1 MHSDSPP
8 IAELPYFRDSAVRF
22 ESIADQ
28 PWSVFIDSGHPH
40 SLQGRYDVLA
50 AEPRMTLITRGGVT
64 EIQSSERTSLSSED
78 PFELVRKALGPQSA
92 SCDGIPFPGG
102 AIGYFSYDLGRR
114 LERLPQLAEDAEQLP
129 EMAVGIYDWAVIVD
143 HAAQRSWLV
152 GGGRCGLS
160 SERWRQLLEFWT
172 APVSSR
178 PRQSFRAMSELRVN
192 IDRADYGRLFRRIK
206 RYIREGD
213 CYQVNLARRFCA
225 DVEGDLWSAYVRLRY
240 INPAPYAAYLN
251 YPFARVLSASPERF
265 LRVRSGHVETKPIK
279 GTRRRHADRAQDA
292 AVADALQTSPKDRAE
307 NLMIVDLLRNDLGK
321 SCAVGSVRVPAL
333 FQLESFAT
341 VHHLVSTVT
350 GTLAPGRDALDVL
363 RSCFPGGSITGA
375 PKLRAMEIIEELEPH
390 RRGIYCGS
398 VGYIGF
404 DGGMDTNIAIR
415 TLIHS
420 GRTIRFWAGGGIVAD
435 SDEEAEFQET
445 NDKAAA
451 MIDLLG
457 RPDMGAVGS

>member
-1 MHSDSPP
+1 MRSNSPS
-8 IAELPYFRDSAVRF
+8 IAELPYFGDSAGRF
-22 ESIADQ
+22 EAIADQ
-28 PWSVFIDSGHPH
+28 PWSVFIDSGYPH
-40 SLQGRYDVLA
+40 SLQGRYDLLA
-50 AEPRMTLITRGGVT
+50 AEPRMTLITRGGLT
-64 EIQSSERTSLSSED
+64 EIQSPERRWLSAED
-78 PFELVRKALGPQSA
+78 PFELVRRALGPQSV
-92 SCDGIPFPGG
+92 SLDGIPFPGG

-129 EMAVGIYDWAVIVD
+129 EMAVGIYDWAVVVD
-143 HAAQRSWLV
+143 HAARRSWLV
-152 GGGRCGLS
+152 GGARCSRS
-160 SERWRQLLEFWT
+160 SERWQQLLGFWT
-172 APVSSR
+172 AQASSR
-178 PRQSFRAMSELRVN
+178 PRQPFRATSELNVN
-192 IDRADYGRLFRRIK
+192 IDRAEYGRLFRRIK
-206 RYIREGD
+206 RYIRDGD

-225 DVEGDLWSAYVRLRY
+225 DVEGDLWSAYTHLRQ
-240 INPAPYAAYLN
+240 INPAPHAAYLN
-251 YPFARVLSASPERF
+251 YPFASILSASPERF
-265 LRVRSGHVETKPIK
+265 LRVHNGHVETKPIK

-292 AVADALQTSPKDRAE
+292 AMADALQTSPKDRAE

-321 SCAVGSVRVPAL
+321 SCAIGSVRAPAL

-390 RRGIYCGS
+390 RRGVYCGS

-415 TLIHS
+415 TLVHS
-420 GRTIRFWAGGGIVAD
+420 GRNIRFWAGGGIVAD
-435 SDEEAEFQET
+435 SDEEAEYQET

-451 MIDLLG
+451 MIELLG
-457 RPDMGAVGS
+457 CPDMGAVGS